1 MHVNDTV
8 PLGGRTV
15 KVLKVMI
22 CNQFWLERNYY
33 GPLKRAF
40 KKEFPLYKPEI
51 QFIQPQP
58 QPIFVQPVYIAPSPV
73 VFVGGDQPVP
83 LQNVPR
89 PTSQPSSCPFSCC
102 CF

>member
-1 MHVNDTV
+1 MNVNNTV
-8 PLGGRTV
+8 LLGGRTV
-15 KVLKVMI
+15 KVLEVMV
-22 CNQFWLERNYY
+22 CNQIWLERNYY
-33 GPLKRAF
+33 GPLKRVF
-40 KKEFPLYKPEI
+40 NKELPLYKPEI
-51 QFIQPQP
+51 QFIQP